1 MPPGVVQHRNDGIV
15 DLKQRFRKLFERVRK
30 RSRTVRWPWR
40 VPDAQERVAFLPPR
54 STGYTVHRDVAL
66 RLRDMSLDLQTP
78 LADES
83 PDIGA
88 FKIRVAGSKEAR
100 REASSL
106 VRKRYAGRGY
116 LTSTTLVSTHA
127 CTFSAYD
134 EGRLS
139 GTLTLRLDS
148 EDGLAADE
156 VYAAET
162 RALRAS
168 GHRICEFT
176 RLAVD
181 TTHVPYP
188 VLAALFHTVFLFAQ
202 KLRGFDYAVIEV
214 NPRHVGYY
222 RRALGFE
229 EIGGRRHN
237 TRVNAPAVLM
247 GVSFDV
253 IASKLEHHAGKG
265 ARTAAA
271 RNLFEH
277 GFSPAEAE
285 GILGRLRTLD
295 TG

>member
-1 MPPGVVQHRNDGIV
+1 VR
-15 DLKQRFRKLFERVRK
+15 LRLRKLVERVRRA
-30 RSRTVRWPWR
+30 RSVRWPWKL
-40 VPDAQERVAFLPPR
+40 PSAQERIAFLPPR
-54 STGYTVHRDVAL
+54 RADFTVHRDIAL
-66 RLRDMSLDLQTP
+66 RLRDLSIDLRTP
-78 LADES
+78 LADPGPES
-83 PDIGA
+83 GA
-88 FKIRVAGSKEAR
+88 FKIRVASTPKAR
-100 REASSL
+100 REAHSL
-106 VRKRYAGRGY
+106 VRKRYEGRGY
-116 LTSTTLVSTHA
+116 LTSTTLVSTHS

-134 EGRLS
+134 EGHLS
-139 GTLTLRLDS
+139 GTVTLRLDS

-156 VYAAET
+156 LYGEET
-162 RALRAS
+162 RALRGQ
-168 GHRICEFT
+168 GHKVCEFT

-181 TTHVPYP
+181 TTHVSYP

-253 IASKLEHHAGKG
+253 IASKLEDHAGKG
-265 ARTAAA
+265 MRTSTA

>member
-1 MPPGVVQHRNDGIV
+1 M
-15 DLKQRFRKLFERVRK
+15 
-30 RSRTVRWPWR
+30 
-40 VPDAQERVAFLPPR
+40 
-54 STGYTVHRDVAL
+54 
-66 RLRDMSLDLQTP
+66 
-78 LADES
+78 
-83 PDIGA
+83 
-88 FKIRVAGSKEAR
+88 
-100 REASSL
+100 
-106 VRKRYAGRGY
+106 RKRYEGRGY
-116 LTSTTLVSTHA
+116 LTSTTLVSAHS

-139 GTLTLRLDS
+139 GTVTLRLDS

-156 VYAAET
+156 LYGDET
-162 RALRAS
+162 RALREQ
-168 GHRICEFT
+168 GHKICEFT

-181 TTHVPYP
+181 TAHISYP

-229 EIGGRRHN
+229 AIGGRRHN

-265 ARTAAA
+265 ARGGHGAQPLRVRLLARRSGGDPSAACGCSRRVERA
-271 RNLFEH
+271 RR
-277 GFSPAEAE
+277 
-285 GILGRLRTLD
+285 IGRRRIESS
-295 TG
+295 GR

>member
-1 MPPGVVQHRNDGIV
+1 MPSP
-15 DLKQRFRKLFERVRK
+15 
-30 RSRTVRWPWR
+30 
-40 VPDAQERVAFLPPR
+40 QERVAFLPPR
-54 STGYTVHRDVAL
+54 RVDFTVHRDIAL
-66 RLRDMSLDLQTP
+66 RLRDMSIDLRTP
-78 LADES
+78 LADPGPES
-83 PDIGA
+83 GA
-88 FKIRVAGSKEAR
+88 FKIRVASSPHAR

-106 VRKRYAGRGY
+106 VRKRYEGRGY
-116 LTSTTLVSTHA
+116 LTATTLVSAHS

-139 GTLTLRLDS
+139 GTVTLRLDS
-148 EDGLAADE
+148 ADGLAADE
-156 VYAAET
+156 LYGDET
-162 RALRAS
+162 RALREQ
-168 GHRICEFT
+168 GHKICEFT

-181 TTHVPYP
+181 KVHISYP

-229 EIGGRRHN
+229 AIGGRRHN
-237 TRVNAPAVLM
+237 ARVNAPAVLM

-253 IASKLEHHAGKG
+253 IALKLEQHAGKG
-265 ARTAAA
+265 TRGAAA

-285 GILGRLRTLD
+285 GILGRLRTLE

>member
-1 MPPGVVQHRNDGIV
+1 MR
-15 DLKQRFRKLFERVRK
+15 
-30 RSRTVRWPWR
+30 
-40 VPDAQERVAFLPPR
+40 
-54 STGYTVHRDVAL
+54 
-66 RLRDMSLDLQTP
+66 TP
-78 LADES
+78 LADPGPES
-83 PDIGA
+83 GA
-88 FKIRVAGSKEAR
+88 FKIRVASSPQAR

-116 LTSTTLVSTHA
+116 LTSTTLVSAHS

-139 GTLTLRLDS
+139 GTVTLRLDS
-148 EDGLAADE
+148 DDGLAADE
-156 VYAAET
+156 LYRDET
-162 RALRAS
+162 RALRAQ

-181 TTHVPYP
+181 TAHISYP

-222 RRALGFE
+222 QRALGFE
-229 EIGGRRHN
+229 VIGGRRHN

-253 IASKLEHHAGKG
+253 IASKLERHAGKG
-265 ARTAAA
+265 TRAATA

-285 GILGRLRTLD
+285 GILGRLRMLD
-295 TG
+295 TA